1 MTPTETFTMLVMAW
15 ARRIGDVQLTVR
27 RWLTQTHPLRVL
39 WLALILALTGGLLL
53 GLFLF
58 WMIAPA
64 RADVIQ
70 QCKTDAWGFLGGQ
83 RRELCDG
90 PLHPDGSWM
99 RQRIIY
105 VPAHQVNRS
114 CSTFGNAYSAFTNCS
129 GGYFQPLTVVTQDV
143 YPVTPGTVL
152 PDEPGHLS

>member
-1 MTPTETFTMLVMAW
+1 MNPILML
-15 ARRIGDVQLTVR
+15 
-27 RWLTQTHPLRVL
+27 L
-39 WLALILALTGGLLL
+39 WLRQTYPARIAFRLALLVLSAGILAAM
-53 GLFLF
+53 FLF
-58 WMIAPA
+58 WSVPGRAH
-64 RADVIQ
+64 ADVIQ

-90 PLHPDGSWM
+90 PLHPDGSWI

-143 YPVTPGTVL
+143 YPVTPATVL